1 MPLFLFYY
9 LCIMTLKDI
18 TTDKTLFDV
27 HSPTLV
33 EEMSSI
39 LPDLSEFDSPIPI
52 IDICR
57 YIILMYDVNSP
68 MLREVRTYYER
79 KARTA
84 EMLQFPTAKG
94 QWIPEVE
101 EMLIGR
107 NSKFNDLVATY
118 ISNLGLP
125 QYMQL
130 VAYQEIQ
137 RQKMMEVF
145 MGRISDKSD
154 QILERVTAAISAITR
169 QLFGSGEEDEI
180 TVARKALYQ
189 RAQIDKSRLIPKPE
203 DIVKLVEADGE
214 LPEDFSPYGEDYKV
228 EKSRFLGD
236 TNPEK

>member
-1 MPLFLFYY
+1 
-9 LCIMTLKDI
+9 MTLKDI
-18 TTDKTLFDV
+18 TTDKTLVDV
-27 HSPTLV
+27 HSPTLI
-33 EEMSSI
+33 EDMSSI
-39 LPDLSEFDSPIPI
+39 LPGISEFDSPIPI

-154 QILERVTAAISAITR
+154 QILERVTTAISVITR

-203 DIVKLVEADGE
+203 EIVHILETDGE
-214 LPEDFSPYGEDYKV
+214 LPEDFNPYGEGYEVKQS
-228 EKSRFLGD
+228 EFIGD
-236 TNPEK
+236 VDPQL

>member
-1 MPLFLFYY
+1 
-9 LCIMTLKDI
+9 MTLKDI
-18 TTDKTLFDV
+18 TTDKTLVDV
-27 HSPTLV
+27 HSPTLI
-33 EEMSSI
+33 EDMSSI
-39 LPDLSEFDSPIPI
+39 LPGISEFDSPIPI

-189 RAQIDKSRLIPKPE
+189 RAQIDKSRLIPRPE
-203 DIVKLVEADGE
+203 EIVHILETDGE
-214 LPEDFSPYGEDYKV
+214 LPEDFNPYGEGYEVKQS
-228 EKSRFLGD
+228 EFIGD
-236 TNPEK
+236 VDPQL

>member
-1 MPLFLFYY
+1 MPLFLFCY

-27 HSPTLV
+27 HSPNLV
-33 EEMSSI
+33 KEMSAV
-39 LPDLSEFDSPIPI
+39 LPALSEFSSPISI

-79 KARTA
+79 KARIA
-84 EMLQFPTAKG
+84 EMLEFPTSKG
-94 QWIPEVE
+94 QWIPAVE
-101 EMLIGR
+101 EILIGR
-107 NSKFNDLVATY
+107 NEKFNDLVATY

-154 QILERVTAAISAITR
+154 QILERVTTAISIITR

-203 DIVKLVEADGE
+203 DIVKLIEADGD
-214 LPEDFSPYGEDYKV
+214 LPEDFSPYGEGYKV

-236 TNPEK
+236 TDPEK

>member
-1 MPLFLFYY
+1 
-9 LCIMTLKDI
+9 MTLKDI

-27 HSPTLV
+27 HSPSLV

-39 LPDLSEFDSPIPI
+39 LPGLSEFDSPIPI

-94 QWIPEVE
+94 QWIPAVE

-107 NSKFNDLVATY
+107 NAKFNDLVATY

-154 QILERVTAAISAITR
+154 QILERVTTAISIITR
-169 QLFGSGEEDEI
+169 QLFGSGEDDEI

-189 RAQIDKSRLIPKPE
+189 RAQIDKSRLIPRPE
-203 DIVKLVEADGE
+203 EIVHILETDGE
-214 LPEDFSPYGEDYKV
+214 LPEDFNPYGEDYKIKQS
-228 EKSRFLGD
+228 EFIGD
-236 TNPEK
+236 VDPQL